1 MNDRKGLLSDRLV
14 RGDVIW
20 CVEEALVDLWARHKA
35 VDLNRVGALDLDC
48 FQLGIIDNEVVALG
62 DLVAAAFIFGAT
74 GARVPSSIS

>member
-1 MNDRKGLLSDRLV
+1 
-14 RGDVIW
+14 
-20 CVEEALVDLWARHKA
+20 
-35 VDLNRVGALDLDC
+35 VGALDLDC